1 MRIGPPRALVR
12 ALGPIVSGVAS
23 TWRFETVHEERW
35 TGISHDPGPLLVLL
49 WHDAL
54 LPLLWY
60 HRRRGVV
67 VVVSRARDGQY
78 LVDHAHR
85 LGYRTVE
92 GSSHRG
98 RVQAMRGALRALNE
112 RAIVAITPDGPRG
125 PRRVIKPG
133 GLAAAQAAGARV
145 ITLHAE
151 ARPSRRLDSWDR
163 FLVPWPMARVRI
175 AYGPVFEVEPG
186 ERGVS
191 EAVARAT
198 RDLALLEEEIAWPGA
213 TPTA

>member
-1 MRIGPPRALVR
+1 MRIGPPRMLVR
-12 ALGPIVSGVAS
+12 ALGPIVSGVAT
-23 TWRFETVHEERW
+23 TWRIETVHEERW
-35 TGISHDPGPLLVLL
+35 TAISHDPGPLLVLL

-60 HRRRGVV
+60 HRNRGVV

-78 LVDHAHR
+78 LVDQAHR

-98 RVQAMRGALRALNE
+98 RVQAMRGALRSLNE

-151 ARPSRRLDSWDR
+151 ARPSRRLGSWDR
-163 FLVPWPMARVRI
+163 FLVPWPLARVRI

-186 ERGVS
+186 ERGVT
-191 EAVARAT
+191 EAVARAG
-198 RDLALLEEEIAWPGA
+198 RDLALLEEEIAWPGV

>member
-1 MRIGPPRALVR
+1 MRIVAPRMLVR
-12 ALGPIVSGVAS
+12 AIGPIVSGVAS
-23 TWRFETVHEERW
+23 TWRVETVHAERW
-35 TGISHDPGPLLVLL
+35 QEISHDPGPLLVLL

-60 HRRRGVV
+60 HRGRDVV

-78 LVDHAHR
+78 LVDQAHR

-112 RAIVAITPDGPRG
+112 GAIVAITPDGPRG

-133 GLAAAQAAGARV
+133 GSGRRPGSRRPSHYTARGGQTVPPPRFLGSFPGAVADGESANRLRARV
-145 ITLHAE
+145 
-151 ARPSRRLDSWDR
+151 
-163 FLVPWPMARVRI
+163 
-175 AYGPVFEVEPG
+175 PG
-186 ERGVS
+186 
-191 EAVARAT
+191 
-198 RDLALLEEEIAWPGA
+198 GA
-213 TPTA
+213 G